1 MSSKNN
7 VSAFCFFLEEQKTE
21 IIYAFFFC
29 SCLQRF
35 LHTTT
40 QKWILMLWVS
50 DSIIK
55 VVRHYIIICRSMSW
69 MNAGA
74 TLSQQFYDCLSL
86 LDFGIPQSPQN
97 RGHKNSKSIWRK
109 IIQFLEFEIL
119 QIFLVKIN
127 WLFTEIK
134 TNIAIWR
141 IFFFNS

>member
-69 MNAGA
+69 MNAG
-74 TLSQQFYDCLSL
+74 SL
-86 LDFGIPQSPQN
+86 PYRNNFMIVYPYWISGFPKAPKTED
-97 RGHKNSKSIWRK
+97 KNSKSMQNHTLFEK
-109 IIQFLEFEIL
+109 SNFDKTLQFSR
-119 QIFLVKIN
+119 
-127 WLFTEIK
+127 EIK
-134 TNIAIWR
+134 VVN
-141 IFFFNS
+141 N